1 MHRPNDLLEADVRD
15 QLAADTLLD
24 STRVM
29 VSASHGRVMLSGSV
43 PTYEESVQAGEDA
56 WRVSGVSAV
65 DNELLVGAVGEA
77 LDDLE
82 IATQAAAA
90 LDDSHMVPPGAVEV
104 SVIEGHA
111 TLVGTVRR
119 HSQRRA
125 AERAVGRV
133 PGVRGITDKI
143 ELTAEPIPSDVV
155 DRVAAALRRNA
166 VVDDSTIEVS
176 NVGQTIY
183 LDGVTTSWFG
193 KKAAEDA
200 AWGAP
205 GVAQVVDRVT
215 IIPGAVGT
223 GLEGGDR
230 PSSVDVSVRP
240 GERR

>member
-1 MHRPNDLLEADVRD
+1 VHRPNDLLEADVRD

-155 DRVAAALRRNA
+155 DT
-166 VVDDSTIEVS
+166 TIEVS

>member
-1 MHRPNDLLEADVRD
+1 VHRPNDLLEADVRD

-43 PTYEESVQAGEDA
+43 PTYED
-56 WRVSGVSAV
+56 
-65 DNELLVGAVGEA
+65 
-77 LDDLE
+77 
-82 IATQAAAA
+82 
-90 LDDSHMVPPGAVEV
+90 
-104 SVIEGHA
+104 
-111 TLVGTVRR
+111 
-119 HSQRRA
+119 SQRRA

-166 VVDDSTIEVS
+166 VVDDTTIEVS